1 MEVRYS
7 VSPKEAQRMNTEEM
21 RENFLIENLFVPG
34 EIKFVY
40 SHVDRIIV
48 GAAVPTEQA
57 ISIQGS

>member
-7 VSPKEAQRMNTEEM
+7 VSPKEAKTMTTEEM
-21 RENFLIENLFVPG
+21 RENFLIQNLFVPG

-48 GAAVPTEQA
+48 GGAVPKC
-57 ISIQGS
+57 